1 MQARIRRTEK
11 RTLSNTS
18 VWVRFASVTVR
29 REAGKITRFEV
40 SFSMTGVSTS
50 AINVRL
56 LRGANV
62 VGDVRRITSA
72 PGGSQDQKH
81 FVQIDEN
88 TAGGSTTYHLEM
100 KKGTW
105 QGQTTTPR
113 SGTSNS
119 WPSR

>member
-1 MQARIRRTEK
+1 
-11 RTLSNTS
+11 
-18 VWVRFASVTVR
+18 
-29 REAGKITRFEV
+29 
-40 SFSMTGVSTS
+40 MTGVSTS
-50 AINVRL
+50 AINIRI
-56 LRGANV
+56 LRGSNV

-105 QGQTTTPR
+105 QGQNF
-113 SGTSNS
+113 NS
-119 WPSR
+119 EIWNVELLAEQVKR